1 MFYLHIKLGCP
12 KIYSQCERAGGV
24 RIGQTRNESVN
35 DGKLLVFSTH
45 TSHSPRQP
53 TACFIDYLI
62 SWMSK
67 GKITFI
73 SAQRRKAS
81 SEWRKEREREKKWK
95 ELHVFF
101 RLASIYVNDLWM
113 QSLTVFSR
121 QITQAA
127 ICEVC
132 NEANSVS
139 TLGQTLTHNHT
150 YAKQN
155 CVKKQTKGE
164 SVFCKANLLGLKPL
178 AKSLAHNMPF
188 HAVGPIHNFPILDLS
203 LTEQCDAAIER
214 AAE

>member
-1 MFYLHIKLGCP
+1 MLHWLPYQLNVKR
-12 KIYSQCERAGGV
+12 KDYIYFCTEEKSKQWVEERA
-24 RIGQTRNESVN
+24 RES
-35 DGKLLVFSTH
+35 
-45 TSHSPRQP
+45 
-53 TACFIDYLI
+53 
-62 SWMSK
+62 
-67 GKITFI
+67 
-73 SAQRRKAS
+73 
-81 SEWRKEREREKKWK
+81 KKWK